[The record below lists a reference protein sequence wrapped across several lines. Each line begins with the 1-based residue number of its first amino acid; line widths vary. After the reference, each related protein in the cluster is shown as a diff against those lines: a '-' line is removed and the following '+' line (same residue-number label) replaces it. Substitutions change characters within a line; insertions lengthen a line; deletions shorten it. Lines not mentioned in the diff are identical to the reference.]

1 MGGKTSAASHNKYM
15 AKAYDR
21 VNLILR
27 KDAHAGQVSG
37 LSEQAAAV
45 QAAADAAGESLN
57 AYIVGAVAQRMDRDA
72 SAPQS
77 PVDALPPEVEHML
90 E

>member
-1 MGGKTSAASHNKYM
+1 MGGKTSAASHNKYI

-27 KDAHAGQVSG
+27 KDAPQNK
-37 LSEQAAAV
+37 AAV

-57 AYIVGAVAQRMDRDA
+57 AYIVGAVAQRMERDA
-72 SAPQS
+72 SSAPES
-77 PVDALPPEVEHML
+77 PTEALPPEVEEML
-90 E
+90 S

>member
-1 MGGKTSAASHNKYM
+1 MPP
-15 AKAYDR
+15 
-21 VNLILR
+21 
-27 KDAHAGQVSG
+27 
-37 LSEQAAAV
+37 
-45 QAAADAAGESLN
+45 GESLN